1 MGESQDFSVS
11 AHEDVLSQERGR
23 AHHTSSAKGWSLTVL
38 CWTHIITHQS
48 FKSKGYIMQD
58 FFPSPQPNPRLQSQ
72 DTSAC
77 HRAITLHLLG
87 VGSKSST
94 LFPKLRPQAQHEA
107 STAHQQPGMCYRLS
121 GGQERGKSKQQ
132 VTLLG
137 FVHMCVWTVNLRAAL
152 FHQGANWEEK
162 STVKCYCI
170 FFPGK
175 MEWNKMYLV
184 SLLAHD

>member
-1 MGESQDFSVS
+1 MRMFCTKREEGLITPLQQRVGASQSC
-11 AHEDVLSQERGR
+11 AGL
-23 AHHTSSAKGWSLTVL
+23 TSSLTRASNQKDTS
-38 CWTHIITHQS
+38 CRT
-48 FKSKGYIMQD
+48 
-58 FFPSPQPNPRLQSQ
+58 FFLPPQPNPRLQSQ

-137 FVHMCVWTVNLRAAL
+137 FVHVCVWTVNLRAAL

-162 STVKCYCI
+162 LTVKCYCI

-175 MEWNKMYLV
+175 MEWNKMYLA